1 MLVQGS
7 PPARRRCRR
16 PPPTAG
22 GRGTRCRLRSVRNPL
37 SRRLPGQVARA
48 SGPNPRRRTELG
60 LLVLSTLIIV
70 AAYVLATAGTTAKIP
85 ADLGPFLAIVLGLA
99 LAAHIAN
106 RFYAPDANPVLLP
119 LVSLLN
125 GLGYVM
131 IARIGPP
138 KYPTAQAGWTAV
150 GVGAYIVTLI
160 VVRRTRDLDRYRY
173 LLLLLAVIF
182 MLAPLIPHLGLP
194 VSTTGTT
201 VKLWVHIGPISGQPV
216 ELAKLALCIFFA
228 SYFAEKRELLSVASY
243 RLGNRLV
250 LDPRPLGPIL
260 VAWGFAMLVLGA
272 EGDIGFAL
280 LIFVLFISM
289 LWLATGRGVYV
300 VVGLVLFAVGAF
312 VASHLFSQVD
322 ARVENWLHPASRFNL
337 VGGSGQLLEGL
348 YGMGT
353 GGLTGT
359 GLGFGLLNPIP
370 EVRSDYIFAAFGT
383 EMGLLG
389 TTVIV
394 FAFTLIVGAGLRIA
408 QTARSEFAKLLAAG
422 LTVIIGMQAFFVMAG
437 IVRLLP
443 FTGITL
449 PFMAYGGSSLVAN
462 YLVVAI
468 LLRISDENATERR
481 GGEVIALHID
491 PSKRELRRSLSARR

>member
-1 MLVQGS
+1 MASL
-7 PPARRRCRR
+7 
-16 PPPTAG
+16 
-22 GRGTRCRLRSVRNPL
+22 L
-37 SRRLPGQVARA
+37 SRRLPGQDTRPA
-48 SGPNPRRRTELG
+48 GPNPRRRTELG
-60 LLVLSTLIIV
+60 LLILSALIIV
-70 AAYVLATAGTTAKIP
+70 AAYVLAAAGTTAKIP
-85 ADLGPFLAIVLGLA
+85 GDLGPFLAIVLGLA
-99 LAAHIAN
+99 LAAHVAN
-106 RFYAPDANPVLLP
+106 RIYAPDANPVLLP

-138 KYPTAQAGWTAV
+138 HFATAQAGWTAV
-150 GVGAYIVTLI
+150 GVGAYIITLMVI
-160 VVRRTRDLDRYRY
+160 RRSRDLDRYRY
-173 LLLLLAVIF
+173 LLLLAAVIL
-182 MLAPLIPHLGLP
+182 MLSPLIPHLGLP
-194 VSTTGTT
+194 VSTTGTD
-201 VKLWVHIGPISGQPV
+201 VKLWVHIGPLSGQPV

-228 SYFAEKRELLSVASY
+228 SYFAEKREMLSVPTF

-289 LWLATGRGVYV
+289 LWLATGRVLYV
-300 VVGLVLFAVGAF
+300 VVGLILFAVGAL
-312 VASHLFSQVD
+312 VASHLFNQVD
-322 ARVENWLHPASRFNL
+322 VRVENWLHPGNRYNL
-337 VGGSGQLLEGL
+337 PPGENSYQLLQGL

-359 GLGFGLLNPIP
+359 GLGFGLLGNSLPGHVIIP
-370 EVRSDYIFAAFGT
+370 EVNSDYIFAAFGT

-389 TTVIV
+389 TTVIL

-422 LTVIIGMQAFFVMAG
+422 LTVIVGMQAFFIMAG

-443 FTGITL
+443 LTGITL

-462 YLVVAI
+462 YVLIA
-468 LLRISDENATERR
+468 LLMRTSDEGERAIVASAATATPVVPAAR
-481 GGEVIALHID
+481 G
-491 PSKRELRRSLSARR
+491 PSG

>member
-1 MLVQGS
+1 
-7 PPARRRCRR
+7 
-16 PPPTAG
+16 
-22 GRGTRCRLRSVRNPL
+22 
-37 SRRLPGQVARA
+37 
-48 SGPNPRRRTELG
+48 
-60 LLVLSTLIIV
+60 
-70 AAYVLATAGTTAKIP
+70 
-85 ADLGPFLAIVLGLA
+85 LAIVLGLA
-99 LAAHIAN
+99 VAAHLAN
-106 RFYAPDANPVLLP
+106 RVYAPDANPVLLP
-119 LVSLLN
+119 LVTLLN

-138 KYPTAQAGWTAV
+138 HYATAQAGWTAV
-150 GVGAYIVTLI
+150 GVGAYIITLMM
-160 VVRRTRDLDRYRY
+160 VRRSRDLDRYRY
-173 LLLLLAVIF
+173 LLLLGAVLL
-182 MLAPLIPHLGLP
+182 MLSPLIPHLGSP
-194 VSTTGTT
+194 VAGTT
-201 VKLWVHIGPISGQPV
+201 VKLWVRLGPITGQPV

-228 SYFAEKRELLSVASY
+228 SYFAEKRELLSVPTF
-243 RLGNRLV
+243 RIGNRLV

-322 ARVENWLHPASRFNL
+322 ARVENWLHPGSRFNL
-337 VGGSGQLLEGL
+337 IGGSGQLLEGL

-359 GLGFGLLNPIP
+359 GLGFGLLGNIP
-370 EVRSDYIFAAFGT
+370 EVNSDYIFAAFGT

-389 TTVIV
+389 TTAIV

-422 LTVIIGMQAFFVMAG
+422 LTVIIGMQAFFIMAG

-443 FTGITL
+443 LTGITL

-462 YLVVAI
+462 YVLIA
-468 LLRISDENATERR
+468 LLMRISDEGERAIVAAQATATPVTI
-481 GGEVIALHID
+481 G
-491 PSKRELRRSLSARR
+491 PSG

>member
-1 MLVQGS
+1 VASLLS
-7 PPARRRCRR
+7 P
-16 PPPTAG
+16 
-22 GRGTRCRLRSVRNPL
+22 
-37 SRRLPGQVARA
+37 RLPGQDIRP
-48 SGPNPRRRTELG
+48 SGPNARRRTELG
-60 LLVLSTLIIV
+60 LLILSSLIVV
-70 AAYVLATAGTTAKIP
+70 ATYVLAAAGTTAKIP
-85 ADLGPFLAIVLGLA
+85 ANLVPFLVIVLGLA
-99 LAAHIAN
+99 LAAHAAN
-106 RFYAPDANPVLLP
+106 RVYAPDANPVLLP
-119 LVSLLN
+119 LVTLLN

-131 IARIGPP
+131 IARIGPSH
-138 KYPTAQAGWTAV
+138 YASAQAGWTAV
-150 GVGAYIVTLI
+150 GVGAYILTLMLI
-160 VVRRTRDLDRYRY
+160 RRSRDLDRYRY
-173 LLLLLAVIF
+173 LLLLAAVLL
-182 MLAPLIPHLGLP
+182 MLSPLVPHLGAP
-194 VSTTGTT
+194 VSGTT
-201 VKLWVHIGPISGQPV
+201 VKLWIHIGPLTGQPV

-228 SYFAEKRELLSVASY
+228 SYFAEKRELLSVPTF

-289 LWLATGRGVYV
+289 LWLATGRGLYV
-300 VVGLVLFAVGAF
+300 VVGLVLFVVGAY

-322 ARVENWLHPASRFNL
+322 ARVENWLHPGPRFNL
-337 VGGSGQLLEGL
+337 IGGSGQLLEGL

-359 GLGFGLLNPIP
+359 GLGFGLLGQIP

-462 YLVVAI
+462 YVLIA
-468 LLRISDENATERR
+468 LLMRTSDEGERAIVASLATATPVAPAA
-481 GGEVIALHID
+481 GA
-491 PSKRELRRSLSARR
+491 P

>member
-1 MLVQGS
+1 VTL
-7 PPARRRCRR
+7 
-16 PPPTAG
+16 
-22 GRGTRCRLRSVRNPL
+22 L
-37 SRRLPGQVARA
+37 SRRFPGQEARL

-70 AAYVLATAGTTAKIP
+70 AAYVLAAAGTTAKIP
-85 ADLGPFLAIVLGLA
+85 ADLGPFLGIVVALA
-99 LAAHIAN
+99 LAAHLAN
-106 RFYAPDANPVLLP
+106 RVYAPDANPVLLP

-138 KYPTAQAGWTAV
+138 HFATAQAGWTAV

-289 LWLATGRGVYV
+289 LWLATGRVFYV
-300 VVGLVLFAVGAF
+300 VVGLVLFAVGAL

-322 ARVENWLHPASRFNL
+322 ARVENWLHPNTRFNL
-337 VGGSGQLLEGL
+337 PGGSGQLLEGL

-359 GLGFGLLNPIP
+359 GLGFGLLGNSLHPIIP
-370 EVRSDYIFAAFGT
+370 EVNSDYIFAAFGT

-389 TTVIV
+389 TTAIL
-394 FAFTLIVGAGLRIA
+394 FTFTLIVGAGLRIA

-422 LTVIIGMQAFFVMAG
+422 LTVIIGMQAFFIMAG

-443 FTGITL
+443 LTGITL

-462 YLVVAI
+462 YVLIA
-468 LLRISDENATERR
+468 LLMRTSDEGERAIVAAQATATPVRAADN
-481 GGEVIALHID
+481 GSPGLD
-491 PSKRELRRSLSARR
+491 RSG

>member
-1 MLVQGS
+1 
-7 PPARRRCRR
+7 
-16 PPPTAG
+16 
-22 GRGTRCRLRSVRNPL
+22 
-37 SRRLPGQVARA
+37 
-48 SGPNPRRRTELG
+48 
-60 LLVLSTLIIV
+60 VLAALIIV
-70 AAYVLATAGTTAKIP
+70 AAYVLAVAGTTAKIP

-138 KYPTAQAGWTAV
+138 HFATAQAGWTAV
-150 GVGAYIVTLI
+150 GVGAYIVTL
-160 VVRRTRDLDRYRY
+160 VLVRRSRDLDRYRY
-173 LLLLLAVIF
+173 LLLLGAVVL
-182 MLAPLIPHLGLP
+182 MLSPLIPHLGLP
-194 VSTTGTT
+194 VGTGDST
-201 VKLWVHIGPISGQPV
+201 VKLWIRIGPFSGQPV

-228 SYFAEKRELLSVASY
+228 SYFAEKRELLSVPTY

-272 EGDIGFAL
+272 ERDIGFAL

-289 LWLATGRGVYV
+289 LWLATGRGLYV
-300 VVGLVLFAVGAF
+300 VVGLILFIVGAV

-322 ARVENWLHPASRFNL
+322 VRVENWLHPGARYNL
-337 VGGSGQLLEGL
+337 PIGKNSFQLQQGL
-348 YGMGT
+348 FGMGT

-359 GLGFGLLNPIP
+359 GLGFGLLGNIP
-370 EVRSDYIFAAFGT
+370 EVNSDYIFAAFGT

-389 TTVIV
+389 TTIIV
-394 FAFTLIVGAGLRIA
+394 FAFTLIVGAGMRIA
-408 QTARSEFAKLLAAG
+408 QTARSEFAKLLGAG
-422 LTVIIGMQAFFVMAG
+422 LTVIIGMQAFFIMAG

-443 FTGITL
+443 LTGITL

-462 YLVVAI
+462 YVLIA
-468 LLRISDENATERR
+468 LLMRVSDEGERAIVAAQATAT
-481 GGEVIALHID
+481 ALPPASGR
-491 PSKRELRRSLSARR
+491 PSG

>member
-1 MLVQGS
+1 VPSL
-7 PPARRRCRR
+7 
-16 PPPTAG
+16 
-22 GRGTRCRLRSVRNPL
+22 L
-37 SRRLPGQVARA
+37 SRRLPGQDTRPA
-48 SGPNPRRRTELG
+48 GPNARRRTELG
-60 LLVLSTLIIV
+60 LLILSTVIIV
-70 AAYVLATAGTTAKIP
+70 ATYVLASAGTTAKIP
-85 ADLGPFLAIVLGLA
+85 ADLGPFLAIVLGLG
-99 LAAHIAN
+99 LAAHAAN
-106 RFYAPDANPVLLP
+106 RVYAPDANPVLLP

-138 KYPTAQAGWTAV
+138 HYATAQAGWTAV
-150 GVGAYIVTLI
+150 GVGAYILTLMM
-160 VVRRTRDLDRYRY
+160 VRRSRDLDRYRY
-173 LLLLLAVIF
+173 LLLLAAVLL
-182 MLAPLIPHLGLP
+182 MLSPLVPHLGSP
-194 VSTTGTT
+194 VAGTT
-201 VKLWVHIGPISGQPV
+201 VKLWIHLGPITGQPV

-228 SYFAEKRELLSVASY
+228 SYFAEKRELLSVPTF

-300 VVGLVLFAVGAF
+300 VFGFVLFAVGAL

-322 ARVENWLHPASRFNL
+322 ARVENWLHPGSRYNL
-337 VGGSGQLLEGL
+337 PPGVGSYQLLQGL
-348 YGMGT
+348 FGMGT

-359 GLGFGLLNPIP
+359 GLGFGLLGNSLPGHVIIP
-370 EVRSDYIFAAFGT
+370 EVNSDYIFAAFGT

-389 TTVIV
+389 TTIII
-394 FAFTLIVGAGLRIA
+394 FAFTLITGAGLRIA

-437 IVRLLP
+437 IIRVLP

-462 YLVVAI
+462 YVLVA
-468 LLRISDENATERR
+468 LLMRTSDEGERAIVAAQATATPVTI
-481 GGEVIALHID
+481 G
-491 PSKRELRRSLSARR
+491 PSG

>member
-1 MLVQGS
+1 V
-7 PPARRRCRR
+7 
-16 PPPTAG
+16 
-22 GRGTRCRLRSVRNPL
+22 
-37 SRRLPGQVARA
+37 
-48 SGPNPRRRTELG
+48 GPNPRRRTELG
-60 LLVLSTLIIV
+60 LLILSALIIV
-70 AAYVLATAGTTAKIP
+70 ATYVLASAGTTAKIP
-85 ADLGPFLAIVLGLA
+85 ADLVPFLVIVLGLD

-138 KYPTAQAGWTAV
+138 HFASAQAGWTAV
-150 GVGAYIVTLI
+150 GVGAYIITLM

-173 LLLLLAVIF
+173 LLLLAAVVL
-182 MLAPLIPHLGLP
+182 MLSPLIPHLGLP
-194 VSTTGTT
+194 VSTTGTD

-228 SYFAEKRELLSVASY
+228 SYFAEKRELLSVPTF

-250 LDPRPLGPIL
+250 LDPRPLGPIV
-260 VAWGFAMLVLGA
+260 VAWAFAMLVLGA

-289 LWLATGRGVYV
+289 LWLATGRWLYV
-300 VVGLVLFAVGAF
+300 VVGLVLFAVGAL
-312 VASHLFSQVD
+312 VASHLFTQVD
-322 ARVENWLHPASRFNL
+322 VRVENWLHPGNRYNL
-337 VGGSGQLLEGL
+337 PSGQGSYQLLQGL
-348 YGMGT
+348 FGMGT

-359 GLGFGLLNPIP
+359 GLGFGLLGNSLPGHVIIP
-370 EVRSDYIFAAFGT
+370 EVNSDYIFAAFGT

-422 LTVIIGMQAFFVMAG
+422 LTVIIGMQAFFIMAG

-443 FTGITL
+443 LTGITL

-462 YLVVAI
+462 YVLIA
-468 LLRISDENATERR
+468 LLMRTSDEGERAIVASLATATPVVSTE
-481 GGEVIALHID
+481 GG
-491 PSKRELRRSLSARR
+491 PSG

>member
-1 MLVQGS
+1 VVSL
-7 PPARRRCRR
+7 
-16 PPPTAG
+16 
-22 GRGTRCRLRSVRNPL
+22 L
-37 SRRLPGQVARA
+37 SRRLPGQDTRPA
-48 SGPNPRRRTELG
+48 GPNPRRRTELG
-60 LLVLSTLIIV
+60 LLILSAIIIV
-70 AAYVLATAGTTAKIP
+70 AAYVLAAAGTTAKIP
-85 ADLGPFLAIVLGLA
+85 GDLGPFLAIVLGLA
-99 LAAHIAN
+99 LAAHVAN
-106 RFYAPDANPVLLP
+106 RIYAPDANPVLLP

-138 KYPTAQAGWTAV
+138 HFATAQAGWTAV
-150 GVGAYIVTLI
+150 GVGAYIITLMI
-160 VVRRTRDLDRYRY
+160 IRRSRDLDRYRY
-173 LLLLLAVIF
+173 ILLLAAVVL
-182 MLAPLIPHLGLP
+182 MLSPLIPHLGLP

-228 SYFAEKRELLSVASY
+228 SYFAEKRELLSVPTY

-289 LWLATGRGVYV
+289 LWLATGRGLYV
-300 VVGLVLFAVGAF
+300 VVGLVLFAVGAL

-322 ARVENWLHPASRFNL
+322 ARVENWLHPGPRFKL
-337 VGGSGQLLEGL
+337 QGGSGQLLEGL

-359 GLGFGLLNPIP
+359 GLGFGLLGNSLPGHVIIP
-370 EVRSDYIFAAFGT
+370 EVNSDYIFAAFGT

-389 TTVIV
+389 TTVIL
-394 FAFTLIVGAGLRIA
+394 FTFTLIVGAGLRIA

-422 LTVIIGMQAFFVMAG
+422 LTVIVGMQAFFIMAG

-443 FTGITL
+443 LTGITL

-462 YLVVAI
+462 YVLIA
-468 LLRISDENATERR
+468 LLMRISDEGERAIVASAATATPVAPAAR
-481 GGEVIALHID
+481 G
-491 PSKRELRRSLSARR
+491 PSG